1 MILHVLAWLGRHGTA
16 LMALGI
22 AAGLAAPPLAHFLA
36 PTLPPL
42 IFLVTVATLLRLD
55 WPQVLEHARRPHRIA
70 LVVAWSLLVTPL
82 VVTLAAHVFNLPQ
95 SLAQAMVLWAAS
107 PPMMSLPAIAYLLGL
122 DGALALVVMV
132 SGTLLVPLTLPP
144 LVFGLTGIDTGI
156 GVLPLMARLA
166 MFVGATVLIASA
178 LRRFIGPE
186 RLRRRSDELNGLN
199 VLLLVAFA
207 VAVMDGMWS
216 RIAQEPWNVLFYAFS
231 AIAAGVLM
239 QALSFTAFSWLDR
252 PSSLTIALIGGNKNM
267 AIVWASLAGA
277 TSRDLMLFFACL
289 QLPIYLLPAALAPIY
304 RRLGARA
311 AQ

>member
-1 MILHVLAWLGRHGTA
+1 
-16 LMALGI
+16 
-22 AAGLAAPPLAHFLA
+22 
-36 PTLPPL
+36 
-42 IFLVTVATLLRLD
+42 
-55 WPQVLEHARRPHRIA
+55 
-70 LVVAWSLLVTPL
+70 
-82 VVTLAAHVFNLPQ
+82 
-95 SLAQAMVLWAAS
+95 
-107 PPMMSLPAIAYLLGL
+107 MMSLPAIAYLLGL

-178 LRRFIGPE
+178 VRRFIGPE
-186 RLRRRSDELNGLN
+186 RLQRRSDELNGLN

-207 VAVMDGMWS
+207 IAVMDGMWS
-216 RIAQEPWNVLFYAFS
+216 RIAQEPWNVLFYAVS

-239 QALSFTAFSWLDR
+239 QALSFAVFSWLDR

-304 RRLGARA
+304 RRLGARTA
-311 AQ
+311 R